1 MVTGQGKD
9 KDDRVERL
17 VEKADAIID
26 RLIQKELFRDAAALQ
41 DDLSRLHLDDSLA
54 VLQANTRYYQAF
66 SNKDL
71 ERMSALWLRGVSVQC
86 VHPGLAP
93 LTGYNDIMAMFRVM
107 FQSQDKVFRSTTV
120 RPANV
125 SVTVR
130 ASSAHVLCTEEVLGP
145 VGA

>member
-17 VEKADAIID
+17 VEEDKV
-26 RLIQKELFRDAAALQ
+26 FRDAAALQ

-125 SVTVR
+125 SVTV
-130 ASSAHVLCTEEVLGP
+130 
-145 VGA
+145 